1 MNNQQKMSA
10 ENQTGSPAPS
20 YNDVLEQQLQ
30 DYSVSVLL
38 QTILFILIFVSG
50 SAWTTA
56 ATKSFSQGNKLVNK
70 ELALKLDW
78 NTRGVRDIGQVKTHI
93 AALRT
98 ENAIFIR
105 KYFIF
110 ALALTMVACAV
121 AISIGVLAKSLRGS
135 IRINLSQIF
144 AAI

>member
-1 MNNQQKMSA
+1 
-10 ENQTGSPAPS
+10 
-20 YNDVLEQQLQ
+20 LERQLQ

-56 ATKSFSQGNKLVNK
+56 ATKSFSQENKLITK
-70 ELALKLDW
+70 EMSLRLDW
-78 NTRGVRDIGQVKTHI
+78 KARGVRDSGLVRSHI
-93 AALRT
+93 DALRT
-98 ENAIFIR
+98 ENVIFIR

-110 ALALTMVACAV
+110 ALALTMVSCAV
-121 AISIGVLAKSLRGS
+121 AISIGVLAKTLRGG

>member
-1 MNNQQKMSA
+1 MTA
-10 ENQTGSPAPS
+10 PGPVGSPAPA
-20 YNDVLEQQLQ
+20 YTDVLEQQLQ

-56 ATKSFSQGNKLVNK
+56 ATKSFAQENKLVTK

-78 NTRGVRDIGQVKTHI
+78 IARGVQDTSLVKGHI
-93 AALRT
+93 DALRN
-98 ENAIFIR
+98 ENGIFIR

-110 ALALTMVACAV
+110 ALALTMVTCAV
-121 AISIGVLAKSLRGS
+121 AITIAVLAKSLRGN
-135 IRINLSQIF
+135 IRINLAQIF